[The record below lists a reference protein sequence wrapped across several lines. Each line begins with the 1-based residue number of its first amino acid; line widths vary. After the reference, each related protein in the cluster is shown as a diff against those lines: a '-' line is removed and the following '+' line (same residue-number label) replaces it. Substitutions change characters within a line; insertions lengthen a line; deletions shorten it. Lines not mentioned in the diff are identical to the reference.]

1 MKMKTPFPR
10 RRFLAG
16 SALAFCGLML
26 PRAFGALRSAG
37 VDPAA
42 AALSY
47 GDQAIVAE
55 LELYGAHV
63 RPWKGPDNFSP
74 KWRNEPKVAKSVNFL
89 VRVTDFQG
97 LSRYLNMGRLNR
109 LGTVYAGGPHL
120 AFVVGTTAYTVT
132 NLGPDDFERAIA

>member
-1 MKMKTPFPR
+1 MKTHFPR
-10 RRFLAG
+10 RRFLVG
-16 SALAFCGLML
+16 SALAACGLML
-26 PRAFGALRSAG
+26 PRAFGALRSN

-42 AALSY
+42 VALGY
-47 GDQAIVAE
+47 GDQAIIAE

-63 RPWKGPDNFSP
+63 RSWKGPDNFSP
-74 KWRNEPKVAKSVNFL
+74 KWRNAPKVAKSINFL

-120 AFVVGTTAYTVT
+120 AFVVGTTAYTVS
-132 NLGPDDFERAIA
+132 NFGPDDFERAIA